1 MLKPRD
7 CIAALNPYRSPI
19 VSREGL
25 NLDLNE
31 NTGGCSPRVLARLQ
45 SMSTIDLA
53 RYPERERGEQAVA
66 KFLGL
71 KPEQVLLTNGVD
83 DALLA
88 LFATY
93 LGPDDEMLLADPT
106 FVMYS
111 IYGAATGARLVRI
124 RAGEDLTFPTTKLI
138 EKLSPRTRVIA
149 VANPNNPTGIA
160 ASRADLLRVVEAAP
174 DAAVLVD
181 EAYFEFHGETLLPDL
196 GRYPNLFIARTFSKA
211 YGLAGLRLG
220 VLAGASGQIG
230 LVRRFCSPFNVNAI
244 ALACLEEALADQAFA
259 TDYVAQVK
267 QGRERLGALC
277 SELGLTHWPS
287 RANFVLIRVGAKA
300 ADFVSVLAR
309 DGVQVRDVSANPG
322 CSGCVR
328 ITVPVRSQM
337 EELLKAMR
345 ETVTEYK
352 H

>member
-1 MLKPRD
+1 MLKPRE

-45 SMSTIDLA
+45 FLSTTEIA
-53 RYPERERGEQAVA
+53 RYPEREPGERAVA
-66 KFLGL
+66 KFLRL
-71 KPEQVLLTNGVD
+71 ESEQVLLTNGVD

-93 LGPDDEMLLADPT
+93 LDADDEMLLADPT

-111 IYGAATGARLVRI
+111 IYGAATGAKLVRL
-124 RAGEDLTFPTTKLI
+124 RSGADLAFPTNELI
-138 EKLSPRTRVIA
+138 ERISSHTRVIA
-149 VANPNNPTGIA
+149 IANPNNPTGIA

-174 DAAVLVD
+174 GAAVLVD

-196 GRYPNLFIARTFSKA
+196 ARYPNLFIARTFSKA

-220 VLAGASGQIG
+220 VLTAASEQLGF
-230 LVRRFCSPFNVNAI
+230 VRRFCSPFNVNAI
-244 ALACLEEALADQAFA
+244 ALACLEEALADQDFVA
-259 TDYVAQVK
+259 DYVAQIRE
-267 QGRERLGALC
+267 GRDRLVQLLGD
-277 SELGLTHWPS
+277 LGLLTWPS
-287 RANFVLIRVGAKA
+287 RANFVMVRVGAKVA
-300 ADFVSVLAR
+300 EFVSAMTR
-309 DGVQVRDVSANPG
+309 RGAQVRDVSGSP
-322 CSGCVR
+322 CCEGCVR

-337 EELLKAMR
+337 DQLLAAIR
-345 ETVTEYK
+345 EAIAER
-352 H
+352 